1 MRLKESPNP
10 NKPRRPRTT
19 GSDPYQMNTLAPKTS
34 NNKRNTGKIM
44 ASLTEYK
51 HHWEFPKNEKITPLL
66 TSPIDLFSPLK
77 NKSCGSPTYYGSPSR
92 LHTLFK
98 SYTWREVKGHL
109 HHTIGRGGFGC
120 VYKANIHGFDL
131 AVKKMR
137 YGLLLDR
144 VHSLCMLCE
153 FFTSLNQYT

>member
-1 MRLKESPNP
+1 MSGQSDFDRVLPMNHSEIPNH
-10 NKPRRPRTT
+10 K
-19 GSDPYQMNTLAPKTS
+19 
-34 NNKRNTGKIM
+34 
-44 ASLTEYK
+44 
-51 HHWEFPKNEKITPLL
+51 KITLL
-66 TSPIDLFSPLK
+66 LSSPIIFFSPLK

-120 VYKANIHGFDL
+120 VYKASIHGFDL

-144 VHSLCMLCE
+144 VHSLCMLCD

>member
-1 MRLKESPNP
+1 
-10 NKPRRPRTT
+10 
-19 GSDPYQMNTLAPKTS
+19 
-34 NNKRNTGKIM
+34 M

-51 HHWEFPKNEKITPLL
+51 HHWEFSNDEKITPLL

-77 NKSCGSPTYYGSPSR
+77 NTSCGSPTYYGSPSR

-109 HHTIGRGGFGC
+109 HQTIGRGGFGC

-137 YGLLLDR
+137 FGFLDQ
-144 VHSLCMLCE
+144 VHLRCMLCE
-153 FFTSLNQYT
+153 FAQKSEGYQ